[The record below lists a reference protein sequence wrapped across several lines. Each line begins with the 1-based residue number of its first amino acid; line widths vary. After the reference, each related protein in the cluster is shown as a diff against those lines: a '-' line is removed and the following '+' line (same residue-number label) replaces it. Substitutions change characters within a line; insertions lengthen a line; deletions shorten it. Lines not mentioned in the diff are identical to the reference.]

1 MPAPRT
7 RGMTPTEKREWNVAK
22 AKADKIEAEKRAA
35 RARYNQIVK
44 DRLAW
49 KRKRALTLKKAKA
62 DKALI
67 SGWKASA
74 AATAA
79 LSADASRRASDHKKL
94 MAARNAEARKLAQ
107 AREKE
112 RQARAA
118 QRRAAIRSALSTKKT
133 TTTRSYRRVTTTG
146 GKSTTTGKKQT
157 AGGY

>member
-49 KRKRALTLKKAKA
+49 KRKRALTLKKANA

-79 LSADASRRASDHKKL
+79 LSADASRRASEHKKL

>member
-79 LSADASRRASDHKKL
+79 LSADASRRASEHKKL

-112 RQARAA
+112 RQERAA

>member
-79 LSADASRRASDHKKL
+79 LSADASRRASEHKKL

-118 QRRAAIRSALSTKKT
+118 QRTAAIRSALSTKKT

>member
-1 MPAPRT
+1 MPATRT

-79 LSADASRRASDHKKL
+79 LSADASRRASEHKKL

-118 QRRAAIRSALSTKKT
+118 QRRAAIR
-133 TTTRSYRRVTTTG
+133 
-146 GKSTTTGKKQT
+146 
-157 AGGY
+157 

>member
-79 LSADASRRASDHKKL
+79 LSADASRRASEHKKL

-133 TTTRSYRRVTTTG
+133 TTTRSDSRVTTTG
-146 GKSTTTGKKQT
+146 GKSTTTGMKQT
-157 AGGY
+157 AGGS

>member
-1 MPAPRT
+1 
-7 RGMTPTEKREWNVAK
+7 MTPTEKMQWNVAK
-22 AKADKIEAEKRAA
+22 AKADKVQAEKRAA

-67 SGWKASA
+67 SGWKAST
-74 AATAA
+74 AATVA
-79 LSADASRRASDHKKL
+79 LSADAAKRARQHKQL

-107 AREKE
+107 ARDREAK
-112 RQARAA
+112 ARAA
-118 QRRAAIRSALSTKKT
+118 ERNAKLRAALSTKKKT
-133 TTTRSYRRVTTTG
+133 TKTSSYKKTTRTTG
-146 GKSTTTGKKQT
+146 GRSSGSTGKKQT

>member
-74 AATAA
+74 AAPAA
-79 LSADASRRASDHKKL
+79 LSADASRRASEHKKL